1 MSVVSALANFTFHRN
16 VGGGDTGKGG
26 VEHRSFKSCCSL
38 NFLQMGQ
45 IQAWADISHRKNIDT
60 GNRSIAIR
68 LRNSLR

>member
-1 MSVVSALANFTFHRN
+1 
-16 VGGGDTGKGG
+16 
-26 VEHRSFKSCCSL
+26 
-38 NFLQMGQ
+38 LQMGQ